1 MNEVSAYDALIEEQL
16 ATAIGKKVYM
26 VIINGLGGTGKST
39 FIKMCKDYAG
49 INHPDMLVEEL
60 SLVDYVKR
68 VASMCGWEGKKD
80 QKDRIFLSDL
90 KKAFEKWNN
99 MPIKYVFY
107 SVSRALSWDQYS
119 TYMVFINSREP
130 NDIKKLLKNAQ
141 KMGYHSTVLLMT
153 NKNVENNEVP
163 ELVEGINSIEYD
175 VTINNDG
182 NLEALKTKAGK
193 FVEFLLK
200 K

>member
-1 MNEVSAYDALIEEQL
+1 
-16 ATAIGKKVYM
+16 
-26 VIINGLGGTGKST
+26 
-39 FIKMCKDYAG
+39 
-49 INHPDMLVEEL
+49 
-60 SLVDYVKR
+60 
-68 VASMCGWEGKKD
+68 
-80 QKDRIFLSDL
+80 
-90 KKAFEKWNN
+90 

-119 TYMVFINSREP
+119 TYVVFINSREP

-163 ELVEGINSIEYD
+163 ELVEGINSVEYD

-193 FVEFLLK
+193 FINFLIEK
-200 K
+200 